1 MKRKGKKDK
10 EKVKQRNN
18 GRKNKGK
25 GEGGGGNPLNLPKT
39 GGEETQNGPAQTED
53 QALQRVRARSL
64 MRDLR
69 TK

>member
-25 GEGGGGNPLNLPKT
+25 GEGGGI
-39 GGEETQNGPAQTED
+39 
-53 QALQRVRARSL
+53 
-64 MRDLR
+64 LR
-69 TK
+69 TFRKPEGKKPKMGQPKQRIKRSRGYVLGH